1 MISLPLPSRPGSPG
15 PRWGRAY
22 HALGALCILDIG
34 LGTVAAGGGLGV
46 PFAVGRLIFD
56 RLGSSGHA
64 LFGGGSPGSGKR
76 YFVSCKW
83 FGKYPIDG
91 VCPTA
96 IVLNDFVGD
105 MRHLRNSLA
114 KNMRR
119 GVNPALILW
128 Q

>member
-46 PFAVGRLIFD
+46 PFAVGRLILD
-56 RLGSSGHA
+56 SLGASGHA
-64 LFGGGSPGSGKR
+64 LFGGGAPGSGKR
-76 YFVSCKW
+76 YFVSYEG
-83 FGKYPIDG
+83 FGKYAIAG

-96 IVLNDFVGD
+96 IMQNDFVGA
-105 MRHLRNSLA
+105 MRHYRNS
-114 KNMRR
+114 
-119 GVNPALILW
+119 VP
-128 Q
+128 